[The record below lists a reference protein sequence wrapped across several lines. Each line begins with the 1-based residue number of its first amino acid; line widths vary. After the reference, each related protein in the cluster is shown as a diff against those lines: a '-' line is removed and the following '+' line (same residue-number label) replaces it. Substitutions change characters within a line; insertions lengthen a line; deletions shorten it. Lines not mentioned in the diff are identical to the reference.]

1 MKKTILKTATALLA
15 VTCMTGQA
23 LAIGSC
29 AKPAE
34 YAALKTAAI
43 QQRLMVAALYCDS
56 VGAYNRFVLSYRGAL
71 QDSDAALLGYFRR
84 TGGGHAGE
92 AGYHTYKTTLAN
104 SYSLQG
110 IRRHGEFCD
119 SAVAVF
125 SSASN
130 PLNTSLGDFINT
142 VAVPEADPY
151 ACLTVEARVE
161 TVSGGSSGG
170 GGSSNGPT
178 LAARR

>member
-1 MKKTILKTATALLA
+1 MKKTILKTATAVVATLA
-15 VTCMTGQA
+15 MTGQA
-23 LAIGSC
+23 FAFGAC

-71 QDSDAALLGYFRR
+71 QDSDASLLGYFKR

-92 AGYHTYKTTLAN
+92 AGYHAFKTSLAN
-104 SYSLQG
+104 GYSLQS
-110 IRRHGEFCD
+110 IRRRGEFCD
-119 SAVAVF
+119 AASAIF
-125 SSASN
+125 SSASDPMN
-130 PLNTSLGDFINT
+130 ATLGDFINT
-142 VAVPEADPY
+142 VSVPEADPY

-161 TVSGGSSGG
+161 SVSGGSSGG
-170 GGSSNGPT
+170 GGNGQM